1 MDHPASRPLRME
13 RTPKITN
20 FDFCPL
26 FAWMSNFGDPLFPFI
41 SWFGQLFFVWPEFL
55 NLANPN
61 FSIRTFTGRARHFAY
76 GETVREAPLVATGK
90 ISESAVLFRHVL
102 RTFAAFTCFSIRS
115 HCVTPVYFCYLPLC
129 REDRKIL
136 LIPIGYDKA

>member
-20 FDFCPL
+20 FDFSPL

-41 SWFGQLFFVWPEFL
+41 SWFGQLFFIWPEFL

-90 ISESAVLFRHVL
+90 ISESAVLFFRHVL
-102 RTFAAFTCFSIRS
+102 RTFAAFTCLNSKPLRNS
-115 HCVTPVYFCYLPLC
+115 GLVCYLPLC
-129 REDRKIL
+129 REVRKIL
-136 LIPIGYDKA
+136 LIPIGYGKA

>member
-1 MDHPASRPLRME
+1 MNHPASRPFRME

-20 FDFCPL
+20 FDFSPL

-61 FSIRTFTGRARHFAY
+61 FSIRTFTDRARHFAY

-115 HCVTPVYFCYLPLC
+115 HCVTPVSFAVCHCVEKSGRYS
-129 REDRKIL
+129 
-136 LIPIGYDKA
+136 

>member
-1 MDHPASRPLRME
+1 MAH
-13 RTPKITN
+13 
-20 FDFCPL
+20 
-26 FAWMSNFGDPLFPFI
+26 
-41 SWFGQLFFVWPEFL
+41 QLVT
-55 NLANPN
+55 
-61 FSIRTFTGRARHFAY
+61 I
-76 GETVREAPLVATGK
+76 GK
-90 ISESAVLFRHVL
+90 FSESAVLFRHVF

>member
-1 MDHPASRPLRME
+1 MNFCEQTTPNGANSKTYQHRFLSIVCLNEQLWRSAISVYFVIWSIVFRM
-13 RTPKITN
+13 T
-20 FDFCPL
+20 
-26 FAWMSNFGDPLFPFI
+26 GI
-41 SWFGQLFFVWPEFL
+41 SESCE
-55 NLANPN
+55 PN

-115 HCVTPVYFCYLPLC
+115 HCVTPVYFAICHCVEKTGRYS
-129 REDRKIL
+129 
-136 LIPIGYDKA
+136 